1 MAISWGNFKA
11 NFNHIQI
18 MQIISR
24 ENIWFV
30 FHFIK
35 PNQREWIRK
44 STRKRTSVRLLV
56 TAIRTRRRVAMVTP
70 PSSIKIFFSNNLL
83 FQNFFK
89 KHIQFNKNTP
99 KKRHAHEMREKQ
111 IKGKL
116 ATDWNCIRCSFSTL
130 LISFCAEH
138 LIGFCSRFF
147 FLVSFSLWTT
157 CCLRRNKRSKPERRS
172 RRTLSFSITSLFS
185 LFLFVFI
192 EIVLLFTF
200 SWLFLFN
207 DFSIVLR
214 LLRQTVSIADF
225 WKKLHTAARL
235 PDYITDFGNVP
246 KWFMR
251 IRGDISSVVGR
262 TSHLH
267 IVCCLFKKEKEKEC
281 VNLYRP
287 SGTGEREIVRYRSV
301 WRMVRIDW
309 WHAN

>member
-1 MAISWGNFKA
+1 
-11 NFNHIQI
+11 
-18 MQIISR
+18 
-24 ENIWFV
+24 
-30 FHFIK
+30 
-35 PNQREWIRK
+35 
-44 STRKRTSVRLLV
+44 
-56 TAIRTRRRVAMVTP
+56 
-70 PSSIKIFFSNNLL
+70 
-83 FQNFFK
+83 
-89 KHIQFNKNTP
+89 
-99 KKRHAHEMREKQ
+99 MREKQ

-200 SWLFLFN
+200 SWLFFFN

-225 WKKLHTAARL
+225 WKKVAYCCTVARL
-235 PDYITDFGNVP
+235 HHWFWQRSQMIHANQRRHFFGRWKDVS
-246 KWFMR
+246 FAYCVL
-251 IRGDISSVVGR
+251 S
-262 TSHLH
+262 
-267 IVCCLFKKEKEKEC
+267 FKKKKEKEC

>member
-1 MAISWGNFKA
+1 
-11 NFNHIQI
+11 
-18 MQIISR
+18 
-24 ENIWFV
+24 
-30 FHFIK
+30 
-35 PNQREWIRK
+35 
-44 STRKRTSVRLLV
+44 
-56 TAIRTRRRVAMVTP
+56 
-70 PSSIKIFFSNNLL
+70 
-83 FQNFFK
+83 
-89 KHIQFNKNTP
+89 
-99 KKRHAHEMREKQ
+99 MREKQ

-267 IVCCLFKKEKEKEC
+267 IVCCLLKKKKRKNAWIYIGHQGP
-281 VNLYRP
+281 VNGKLYVIDLSGGWCGSIDGMQISIRVEGNRKQLKWPP
-287 SGTGEREIVRYRSV
+287 SPNVDLQTCPLLTLMMDQS
-301 WRMVRIDW
+301 
-309 WHAN
+309 